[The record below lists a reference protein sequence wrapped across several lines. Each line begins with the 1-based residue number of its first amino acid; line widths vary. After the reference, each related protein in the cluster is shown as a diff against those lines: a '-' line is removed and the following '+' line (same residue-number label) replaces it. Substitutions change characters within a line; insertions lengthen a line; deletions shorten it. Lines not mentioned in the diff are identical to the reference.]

1 MKMEE
6 ENTPSKK
13 HYESMMKDERINI
26 SISISYLSTVFLTVL
41 RSKKSFLFK
50 MLQKGPDGPK
60 MVPNDQKHLG

>member
-6 ENTPSKK
+6 KNTPSKK
-13 HYESMMKDERINI
+13 LHESLVKDEKINKGI
-26 SISISYLSTVFLTVL
+26 FISYLSTVFLTVL